1 MASYGY
7 NLVLVSRTMA
17 QHTSFAAELVKI
29 AKNNSSTITVELVAL
44 DLVDPRAPNELYTH
58 CKRKNIRV
66 DYLIN
71 CGTHLTESF
80 LLLSNLIVIAN

>member
-44 DLVDPRAPNELYTH
+44 DLVETSAPEELYMH

-80 LLLSNLIVIAN
+80 LICQI